1 MGTRIIPHYANFT
14 EYTPV
19 IPKLY
24 WGVESQEQRILAI
37 CKELGKVIAYVD
49 EFADVAEST
58 QESMKELEALFKEF
72 QESGFDDYYL
82 QQIEAWVNNNMP
94 LIMSKAVKT
103 VYFGLTLEGYFA
115 AYIPDSWDDVI
126 FDTGAIFGTEQY
138 GRLILRMDV
147 DSPYTV
153 EQPNFE
159 YDYSTISDL
168 LEYTAALGQDVSR
181 LNNSVYT
188 PLADDD
194 LIDS

>member
-1 MGTRIIPHYANFT
+1 MATRIIPHYAAFT
-14 EYTPV
+14 DYTPV

-49 EFADVAEST
+49 EFADVAEDT
-58 QESMKELEALFKEF
+58 QTSVNELEALFKEF

-82 QQIEAWVNNNMP
+82 QQIETWVNENMP

-115 AYIPDSWDDVI
+115 AYIPDSWNDVI

-153 EQPNFE
+153 EQP
-159 YDYSTISDL
+159 STNLSDDQISSIT
-168 LEYTAALGQDVSR
+168 ESISALNYNVDR
-181 LNNSVYT
+181 LNRTAYT
-188 PLADDD
+188 PISSNDV
-194 LIDS
+194 IG